1 MKRVVALLTLCAV
14 LVGCFVGCGKP
25 ANDPSTPT
33 SSDISDVSTST
44 TTTTTEGD
52 VTGDT
57 TTGTGDQTTDASDGT
72 TTEGEQTAGTSGTS
86 GTAGTQGTTGT
97 KKPSTSDT
105 KDTTSGTKDTT
116 TKISTTKN
124 TTTTTTKSRVT
135 GMFSSTTTSSGG
147 GITVPT
153 QNGGNKGYEFD
164 PGDEWELFW
173 SDEFNGTTV
182 DESKWNYEEGKGDF
196 YTENRENVVVRDGNL
211 IITARHADPKENR
224 GLNFSTGAIN
234 SSHKFSFQYGRLEF
248 RARLPYGEGVWP
260 ALWTMGDYYLTTS
273 DEKGWPVCGEI
284 DVMEMVGAG
293 TDADKYQQVQNKQHT
308 SGLHWGKDRE
318 NHKEIGAVKHRVSD
332 GILADAYHVFAIE
345 WDEESIKFFFDD
357 EMCTEVFLSDPTML
371 NSFHQKHWIIIN
383 LALYNYEPYIA
394 DDTTPLPQSMFVDY
408 VRVYKKK

>member
-173 SDEFNGTTV
+173 SDEFNGTTL
-182 DESKWNYEEGKGDF
+182 DKSRWNIETGVSGDLF
-196 YTENRENVVVRDGNL
+196 CRTEENVSVQSGVLRLGFRKEKRMGKEYSAASVT
-211 IITARHADPKENR
+211 TAR
-224 GLNFSTGAIN
+224 
-234 SSHKFSFQYGRLEF
+234 KFSFQYGRLEF
-248 RARLPYGEGVWP
+248 RARLPYGQGAGS
-260 ALWTMGDYYLTTS
+260 ALWTMGDSYLDASS
-273 DEKGWPVCGEI
+273 DETGWPVCGEI
-284 DVMEMVGAG
+284 DVMEACGAG
-293 TDADKYQQVQNKQHT
+293 TDANKYDSLLNYIST
-308 SGLHWGKDRE
+308 CNLHWGADRDNE
-318 NHKEIGAVKHRVSD
+318 RNIGTTRYRADEV
-332 GILADAYHVFAIE
+332 LADAYHIYAIE
-345 WDEESIKFFFDD
+345 GGENKIRYFFDD
-357 EMCTEVFLSDPTML
+357 MLIREVSLDDATML
-371 NSFHQKHWIIIN
+371 DAFHQKHWIIISTRPIHWGDN
-383 LALYNYEPYIA
+383 PIDE
-394 DDTTPLPQSMFVDY
+394 TCPLPQYFYVDY

>member
-86 GTAGTQGTTGT
+86 GTSGTAGTQGTTGT

-135 GMFSSTTTSSGG
+135 GMFGSTTTNSGG

-173 SDEFNGTTV
+173 SDEFSGTELDTT
-182 DESKWNYEEGKGDF
+182 KWNCEDGKGNGF
-196 YTENRENVVVRDGNL
+196 TKKVSNVKVQNGQLV
-211 IITARHADPKENR
+211 ITARHENPKDNK
-224 GLNFSTGAIN
+224 GLAFSTGYVTTAR
-234 SSHKFSFQYGRLEF
+234 KFSFQYGRLEF

-260 ALWTMGDYYLTTS
+260 ALWTMGDYQRR
-273 DEKGWPVCGEI
+273 KGLAP
-284 DVMEMVGAG
+284 
-293 TDADKYQQVQNKQHT
+293 QRR
-308 SGLHWGKDRE
+308 DR
-318 NHKEIGAVKHRVSD
+318 HHGSHR
-332 GILADAYHVFAIE
+332 
-345 WDEESIKFFFDD
+345 
-357 EMCTEVFLSDPTML
+357 
-371 NSFHQKHWIIIN
+371 
-383 LALYNYEPYIA
+383 
-394 DDTTPLPQSMFVDY
+394 
-408 VRVYKKK
+408 

>member
-33 SSDISDVSTST
+33 SSDISDVSTS
-44 TTTTTEGD
+44 TTTTEGD

-173 SDEFNGTTV
+173 SDEFSGTELDTT
-182 DESKWNYEEGKGDF
+182 KWNCEDGKGNGF
-196 YTENRENVVVRDGNL
+196 TKKVSNVKVQNGQLV
-211 IITARHADPKENR
+211 ITARHENPKDNK
-224 GLNFSTGAIN
+224 GLAFSTGYVTTAR
-234 SSHKFSFQYGRLEF
+234 KFSFQYGRLEF

-273 DEKGWPVCGEI
+273 DEKGWPRCGEI
-284 DVMEMVGAG
+284 DVMEAIGSGSEAE
-293 TDADKYQQVQNKQHT
+293 KYTERANKIST
-308 SGLHWGKDRE
+308 CNLHWGE
-318 NHKEIGAVKHRVSD
+318 NRDVHQELGGIRNMVQD
-332 GILADAYHVFAIE
+332 GILADEYHIFAVE
-345 WDEESIKFFFDD
+345 WDEDRIKIFFDD
-357 EMCTEVFLSDPTML
+357 KVMTDIPLNDPSML
-371 NSFHQKHWIIIN
+371 DSFHQKHWIIMNI
-383 LALYNYEPYIA
+383 AMCTFEPDIA
-394 DDTTPLPQSMFVDY
+394 NETTPLPQSMFVDY